1 MSAGQLLV
9 TVGVALW
16 VFDPKKMPVVLSHV
30 VRAIAM
36 FRQYYTRIA
45 QTMEQI
51 LQRELHQQ
59 TLVNNQLKA
68 QQAEDQHSE

>member
-30 VRAIAM
+30 VRAIAV

-45 QTMEQI
+45 QTMEHI